1 MYYNKLAILNIQED
15 VMTTLNFDKAL
26 ATQLIIN
33 HFGLSEEWKLT
44 DSDIEILNFC
54 MKRAGVNNNTDITT
68 IHSFESMLDDNLRVD
83 SKSNLLIVSG
93 YVLFD
98 GVEYYADEKDAIEA
112 YNKAMGTQHTSFA
125 TIYAERGG
133 DGEDTESS
141 DCYYTEWY

>member
-1 MYYNKLAILNIQED
+1 MYYNKLVILNIQED
-15 VMTTLNFDKAL
+15 VMTTLNFDKPL

-44 DSDIEILNFC
+44 DTDIETLNTC
-54 MKRAGVNNNTDITT
+54 MEIAGVSQGHINA
-68 IHSFESMLDDNLRVD
+68 FESMLDDNLRVD
-83 SKSNLLIVSG
+83 SKTNLLMGSG

-125 TIYAERGG
+125 TIYDERGG
-133 DGEDTESS
+133 DGDDDKESS

>member
-1 MYYNKLAILNIQED
+1 MYYNKLVILNIQED

-33 HFGLSEEWKLT
+33 HFGFSEEWKPT
-44 DSDIEILNFC
+44 DTDIETLNTC
-54 MKRAGVNNNTDITT
+54 MESAGVSRDSI
-68 IHSFESMLDDNLRVD
+68 IGFESMLEDNLRVD
-83 SKSNLLIVSG
+83 SKTNLLMGSG

-125 TIYAERGG
+125 TIYDERGG
-133 DGEDTESS
+133 DGDDDKESS